1 MSYNLKSI
9 RQEFR
14 DKGIFYTTTE
24 LAEYLKNLAGFEPL
38 EVYDPTCGDGSLL
51 SVFGDDVKK
60 YGQEINDHQLNAA
73 KDRLINFT
81 GVCGD
86 TLKAPAFFGK
96 KFDCIVANPPF
107 SIDWEPPQLGGLF
120 NDERFS
126 NIPAMPPKSKADYA
140 FILHILNYLS
150 DKGVAVVLSFPG
162 VLYRGGAEGK
172 LRQWIIEQNL
182 IDKVVRIE
190 GKKFVD
196 TTIETAVLI
205 FRKNKET
212 TDIEFVDAEKG
223 ISKVVG
229 IDEIKNNDY
238 QLSVSRYIFEEKISK
253 KIDAL
258 ETNNLARKQ
267 MIERLKSDIAF
278 DAMVCQIE
286 GWEHVGYLQ
295 QILDAVNYCID
306 IHATNI
312 VENNACTVL

>member
-9 RQEFR
+9 KQEFR

-24 LAEYLKNLAGFEPL
+24 LAEYLKELVGFEPI

-51 SVFGDDVKK
+51 SVFSDDVKK

-73 KDRLINFT
+73 QSRLINFT

-126 NIPAMPPKSKADYA
+126 DIPAMPPKSKADYA

-150 DKGVAVVLSFPG
+150 DEGVAVVLNFPG

-172 LRQWIIEQNL
+172 LRQWIIEKNL
-182 IDKVVRIE
+182 IHKVVRIE

-212 TDIEFVDAEKG
+212 TDIEFVDSEKG

-238 QLSVSRYIFEEKISK
+238 QLSVSRYIFEKPTK
-253 KIDAL
+253 PKIDAL
-258 ETNNLARKQ
+258 TTNNLARKQ
-267 MIERLKSDIAF
+267 MIERIKSDIAF
-278 DAMVCQIE
+278 DAMVCKIE

-295 QILDAVNYCID
+295 QILDAVNHCID

-312 VENNACTVL
+312 VENNACKVL